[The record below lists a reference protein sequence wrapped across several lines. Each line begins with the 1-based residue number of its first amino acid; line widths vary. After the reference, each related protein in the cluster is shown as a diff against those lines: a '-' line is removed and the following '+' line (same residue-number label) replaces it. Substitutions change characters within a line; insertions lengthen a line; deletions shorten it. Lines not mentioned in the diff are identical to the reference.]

1 MTSVRAKLALLQ
13 QNSLAT
19 QLEAEIERLILEG
32 VLEVGDRVNE
42 LQLAERFGVSRSP
55 VREALRTLEASG
67 LIEAVP
73 NRGIFVRRVD
83 TAQALK
89 VYGVRAALF
98 GYAAQLLAEAGSDA
112 DLARLVG
119 LHGTLGS
126 AAAAHRF
133 ADYFPLNFAFHD
145 FIVEA
150 GGNDVLAAQYRG
162 LVKQLRL
169 FRGQNLMTG
178 DTMEVSHREHQ
189 TLVDAVLARDP
200 ARAYRAAFD
209 HVEAGRLR
217 VMARAAQDE
226 ADESKA
232 APGGIAD
239 KGPARVA

>member
-1 MTSVRAKLALLQ
+1 MTGLRSKLALLQ
-13 QNSLAT
+13 QHSLAT
-19 QLEAEIERLILEG
+19 QLEAEIERLILGG
-32 VLEVGDRVNE
+32 VLRVGDRVNE
-42 LQLAERFGVSRSP
+42 VQLAERFGVSRSP

-83 TAQALK
+83 TATALK

-98 GYAAQLLAEAGSDA
+98 GYAAQLLAEAGSDG
-112 DLARLVG
+112 DLGRLAE
-119 LHGTLGS
+119 LHATMGS
-126 AAAAHRF
+126 AAEAHRF
-133 ADYFPLNFAFHD
+133 ADYFPLNFAFHE

-189 TLVDAVLARDP
+189 AIVDAVLARDP
-200 ARAYRAAFD
+200 VRAYRAAFD
-209 HVEAGRLR
+209 HVELGRHR
-217 VMARAAQDE
+217 VMARAAAEDD
-226 ADESKA
+226 ADIRPTS
-232 APGGIAD
+232 GGST
-239 KGPARVA
+239 PAQAERVA